1 MLAAG
6 SGDFLIFPLAWE
18 TRAYLK
24 AELKDPTGK
33 GRVREGITERSR
45 PWVSKK

>member
-6 SGDFLIFPLAWE
+6 SGDVFIFSLAWE

-24 AELKDPTGK
+24 AELKDPIGK
-33 GRVREGITERSR
+33 GRMRDGITERSK
-45 PWVSKK
+45 PWVS